1 MSVSHPFC
9 AISASVDE
17 NQLAGAASHD
27 DRHCTRGANRTRANY
42 SDFHEAFQSVVGL
55 SEAIGTTNLSESQKR
70 NRAAQIAIP
79 QPGKR
84 CTFHR

>member
-1 MSVSHPFC
+1 MMI
-9 AISASVDE
+9 AIAH
-17 NQLAGAASHD
+17 AAPTAPAPIIPIFIKRS
-27 DRHCTRGANRTRANY
+27 
-42 SDFHEAFQSVVGL
+42 SLVGL